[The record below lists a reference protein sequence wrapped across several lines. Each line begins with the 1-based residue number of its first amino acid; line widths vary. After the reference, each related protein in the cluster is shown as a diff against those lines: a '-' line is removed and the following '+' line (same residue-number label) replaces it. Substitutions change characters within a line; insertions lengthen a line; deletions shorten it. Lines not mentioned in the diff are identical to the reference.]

1 MLGPMQ
7 ADDARLLRGCLE
19 GRRDAWDELVE
30 RYSPYVYFL
39 IHATLRKHTR
49 RSEDDLVEEL
59 HNDVFLAL
67 LEDDMKRM
75 RAFRGDNGCTLRSWL
90 RIITI
95 NKTIDRLKAQRT
107 TVSLDADAGDGLRLI
122 DSLEDGG
129 PSAEELM
136 EQLQTP
142 AVAEVIGHAVANLSP
157 ADHQLYR
164 LFFEEGLDS
173 HEAADRLGISKGAVY
188 TRKCR
193 MIDRMSRALRS
204 DGHLKDHPGRER
216 GGP

>member
-1 MLGPMQ
+1 MQ
-7 ADDARLLRGCLE
+7 ADDARLLRSCLE

-49 RSEDDLVEEL
+49 RSDDGTVEEL

-67 LEDDMKRM
+67 LEDDMKRL

-95 NKTIDRLKAQRT
+95 NKTIDRLKAQRPT
-107 TVSLDADAGDGLRLI
+107 LSLDAEDGDGLRLI
-122 DSLEDGG
+122 DSMEAGG
-129 PSAEELM
+129 PTAEEMM

-142 AVAEVIGHAVANLSP
+142 AVAEVIDQAVANLSP
-157 ADHQLYR
+157 ADHELYR

-173 HEAADRLGISKGAVY
+173 GEAAERLGISKGAVY

-193 MIDRMSRALRS
+193 MIDRMSRTLRS
-204 DGHLKDHPGRER
+204 EGQLGDHRGRER
-216 GGP
+216 GSV

>member
-1 MLGPMQ
+1 MLRRMQ

-49 RSEDDLVEEL
+49 RSDDDLVEEL

-67 LEDDMKRM
+67 LENDMKRM
-75 RAFRGDNGCTLRSWL
+75 RAFRGDNGCSLRSWL

-95 NKTIDRLKAQRT
+95 NKTIDRLKAHRD
-107 TVSLDADAGDGLRLI
+107 TVSLDADDGDGRRLI
-122 DSLEDGG
+122 DSVESGG

-136 EQLQTP
+136 QEMQTP
-142 AVAEVIGHAVANLSP
+142 AAAEVITHAVAELSP
-157 ADHQLYR
+157 ADHQLFV
-164 LFFEEGLDS
+164 LFFVEGLDS
-173 HEAADRLGISKGAVY
+173 AAAAERLGISKGAVY

-193 MIDRMSRALRS
+193 MIDRMSRT
-204 DGHLKDHPGRER
+204 LKAKGDLSEHRGRER
-216 GGP
+216 S

>member
-1 MLGPMQ
+1 MQ

-49 RSEDDLVEEL
+49 RSDDDIVEEL

-67 LEDDMKRM
+67 LEDDMKRL
-75 RAFRGDNGCTLRSWL
+75 RAFRGDNGCSLRSWL

-95 NKTIDRLKAQRT
+95 NKSIDRLKASRT
-107 TVSLDADAGDGLRLI
+107 LVSLDADDGDGLRLI
-122 DSLEDGG
+122 DSIAAGE
-129 PSAEELM
+129 PTAEERM
-136 EQLQTP
+136 EELQTP
-142 AVAEVIGHAVANLSP
+142 AATEVISHAVAALSP
-157 ADHQLYR
+157 ADHELYR

-173 HEAADRLGISKGAVY
+173 DQAADRLGISKGAVY

-193 MIDRMSRALRS
+193 MIDRMSRTLKS
-204 DGHLKDHPGRER
+204 QGHLGERPGRER
-216 GGP
+216 GRL

>member
-1 MLGPMQ
+1 MQ

-67 LEDDMKRM
+67 LENDMKRL

-95 NKTIDRLKAQRT
+95 NKTIDRLKAQRRM
-107 TVSLDADAGDGLRLI
+107 VSLDAEDGEGLRLL
-122 DSLEDGG
+122 DSMADSS
-129 PSAEELM
+129 PTAEELM
-136 EQLQTP
+136 SELQAP
-142 AVAEVIGHAVANLSP
+142 ASAEFIGQAVAELSP
-157 ADHQLYR
+157 ADHELYR
-164 LFFEEGLDS
+164 LFFVEGL
-173 HEAADRLGISKGAVY
+173 EAAEAAERLGISKGAVY

-193 MIDRMSRALRS
+193 MIDRMSRV
-204 DGHLKDHPGRER
+204 LKAEGRLGDHPGRER
-216 GGP
+216 GHL